1 MRFKYCPDC
10 GALLTSRDL
19 GDDKDVPWCADC
31 DKPWFDMFSTCIIAL
46 VHDGHGNVLVQR
58 QAYTSTQYGNLVSG
72 YMTPGETAEDCAR
85 REIHEETGLTVKR
98 LDTVRSYW
106 FARKGLLMLGFIAE
120 VEREPLHL
128 SQEVD
133 DAQWY
138 PAEEALMQ
146 VHQTPGST
154 SNALCRYFIENYA
167 H

>member
-1 MRFKYCPDC
+1 
-10 GALLTSRDL
+10 
-19 GDDKDVPWCADC
+19 
-31 DKPWFDMFSTCIIAL
+31 
-46 VHDGHGNVLVQR
+46 
-58 QAYTSTQYGNLVSG
+58 
-72 YMTPGETAEDCAR
+72 MTPGETAEDCAR